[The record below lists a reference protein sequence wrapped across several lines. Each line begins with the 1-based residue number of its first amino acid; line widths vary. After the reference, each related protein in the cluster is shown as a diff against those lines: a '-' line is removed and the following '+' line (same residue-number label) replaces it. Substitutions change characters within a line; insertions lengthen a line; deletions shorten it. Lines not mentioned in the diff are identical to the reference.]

1 MSVAVTKPQ
10 TGRMSTA
17 KTIVGTGIGNA
28 VEWYDWAIYATF
40 TPFIASQLFSKADPA
55 SAVLSTL
62 AIFAV
67 GFVARPFGG
76 FLFGWIGDRVGRK
89 VSMTLAVGLASLGS
103 LVIGIAPTFA
113 SVGAFAS
120 LLLLVARLVQGLAH
134 GGELP
139 SSQTY
144 LSEMAPKEHRGFW
157 ATLIYTSGTVGIL
170 FGTLLG
176 AVLNMALS
184 TEAMNAWG
192 WRIPFL
198 IGAAMGLYALVMR
211 SRLHETEAFEGEATS
226 QRRAPIWPQIVRYRK
241 QALQVIGLTVGLTVI
256 YYIWGVVAPSYA
268 TTALKIDRG
277 EALWAGVVGNIVF
290 IAALPVWGKLS
301 DRIGRKKVLWAGEIG
316 SAVFHFPMT
325 WLLKDSAWQLAVSMS
340 VMLVFIAASAAI
352 VPAVYAELFPTSIRT
367 VGVGVPYSI
376 CVAVFGGTAPY
387 LQQWLGSSLGAPQVF
402 NIYAVLLL
410 VVSAAFVFTIPE
422 TKGKDL
428 TH

>member
-1 MSVAVTKPQ
+1 MSVAATKSR

-17 KTIVGTGIGNA
+17 KTVVGTGIGNA

-40 TPFIASQLFSKADPA
+40 TPFIASQLFSKEDPA

-76 FLFGWIGDRVGRK
+76 FLFGWIGDRIGRK
-89 VSMTLAVGLASLGS
+89 SSMTLAVGLASLGS
-103 LVIGIAPTFA
+103 LMIGIAPTFA

-120 LLLLVARLVQGLAH
+120 LMLLAARLVQGLAH

-144 LSEMAPKEHRGFW
+144 LSEMAPREHRGFW

-198 IGAAMGLYALVMR
+198 IGAAMGLYALIMR
-211 SRLHETEAFEGEATS
+211 SRLHETEAFQGEAATEK
-226 QRRAPIWPQIVRYRK
+226 RAAIWPQVVRYRK

-277 EALWAGVVGNIVF
+277 EALWASVVANIVF

-301 DRIGRKKVLWAGEIG
+301 DRIGRKKVLWAGAIG
-316 SAVFHFPMT
+316 SAVLHFPMT

-340 VMLVFIAASAAI
+340 VMLVFIAACAAI

-376 CVAVFGGTAPY
+376 CVALFGGTAPY

-402 NIYAVLLL
+402 NVYAVLLL
-410 VVSAAFVFTIPE
+410 VISAAFVFTIPE

>member
-1 MSVAVTKPQ
+1 MTATVSQPTAPRT
-10 TGRMSTA
+10 STR
-17 KTIVGTGIGNA
+17 KTLIGTGIGNA

-40 TPFIASQLFSKADPA
+40 TPFIASQLFSKSDPA

-76 FLFGWIGDRVGRK
+76 FLFGWIGDRIGRK
-89 VSMTLAVGLASLGS
+89 ASMTLAVGLASVGS
-103 LVIGIAPTFA
+103 LMIGVAPTFA
-113 SVGAFAS
+113 AVGAFAS
-120 LLLLVARLVQGLAH
+120 LMLLVARLVQGLAH

-198 IGAAMGLYALVMR
+198 IGAAMGLYALIMR
-211 SRLHETEAFEGEATS
+211 SRLHETDVFAGEAL
-226 QRRAPIWPQIVRYRK
+226 AEKKAAIWPQIVRHRK

-290 IAALPVWGKLS
+290 IAALPFWGKLA
-301 DRIGRKKVLWAGEIG
+301 DRVGRKKVLWAGAIG
-316 SAVFHFPMT
+316 AGLLHFPMT
-325 WLLKDSAWQLAVSMS
+325 ALLKDSAWQLAVSMS
-340 VMLVFIAASAAI
+340 VMLIFIAASAAI

-376 CVAVFGGTAPY
+376 CVALFGGTAPY
-387 LQQWLGSSLGAPQVF
+387 LQQWLGTSLQSPQLF
-402 NIYAVLLL
+402 NVYAVALLA
-410 VVSAAFVFTIPE
+410 VSALFVFTIPE

-428 TH
+428 TV

>member
-1 MSVAVTKPQ
+1 MTATVSQPTAPRT
-10 TGRMSTA
+10 STR
-17 KTIVGTGIGNA
+17 KTLIGTGIGNA

-40 TPFIASQLFSKADPA
+40 TPFIASQLFSKSDPA

-76 FLFGWIGDRVGRK
+76 FLFGWIGDRIGRK
-89 VSMTLAVGLASLGS
+89 ASMTLAVGLASVGS
-103 LVIGIAPTFA
+103 LMIGIAPTFA
-113 SVGAFAS
+113 AVGAFAS
-120 LLLLVARLVQGLAH
+120 LMLLVARLVQGLAH

-192 WRIPFL
+192 WRVPFL
-198 IGAAMGLYALVMR
+198 IGAAMGLYALIMR
-211 SRLHETEAFEGEATS
+211 SRLHETDVFAGEAL
-226 QRRAPIWPQIVRYRK
+226 AEKKAAIWPQIVRHRK

-290 IAALPVWGKLS
+290 IAALPFWGKLA
-301 DRIGRKKVLWAGEIG
+301 DRIGRKKVLWAGAIG
-316 SAVFHFPMT
+316 AGLLHFPMT
-325 WLLKDSAWQLAVSMS
+325 ALLKDSAWQLAVSMS
-340 VMLVFIAASAAI
+340 VMLIFIAASAAI

-376 CVAVFGGTAPY
+376 CVALFGGTAPY
-387 LQQWLGSSLGAPQVF
+387 LQQWLGTSLQSPQLF
-402 NIYAVLLL
+402 NVYAVALLA
-410 VVSAAFVFTIPE
+410 VSALFVFTIPE

-428 TH
+428 TV

>member
-1 MSVAVTKPQ
+1 MTSTLNPQ
-10 TGRMSTA
+10 REARATLR
-17 KTIVGTGIGNA
+17 KTLVGTGIGNA

-76 FLFGWIGDRVGRK
+76 FLFGWIGDRIGRK
-89 VSMTLAVGLASLGS
+89 ASMTLAVGLASLGS
-103 LVIGIAPTFA
+103 LLIGIAPTFA
-113 SVGAFAS
+113 AAGVWAS

-144 LSEMAPKEHRGFW
+144 LSEIAPREHRGFW

-176 AVLNMALS
+176 AVLNMSLS
-184 TEAMNAWG
+184 ADMMNAWG
-192 WRIPFL
+192 WRVPFL
-198 IGAAMGLYALVMR
+198 IGAAFGLYALVMR
-211 SRLHETEAFEGEATS
+211 ARLHESTVFENEPADEK
-226 QRRAPIWPQIVRYRK
+226 REPIWPQIVRHRK
-241 QALQVIGLTVGLTVI
+241 QAFQVIGLTVGLTVI

-277 EALWAGVVGNIVF
+277 EALWAGVVGNLVF
-290 IAALPVWGKLS
+290 IAALPFWGKLS
-301 DRIGRKKVLWAGEIG
+301 DRIGRKKVLWAGATG
-316 SAVFHFPMT
+316 AAVLHFPMT

-340 VMLVFIAASAAI
+340 VMLIFIAASAAI
-352 VPAVYAELFPTSIRT
+352 VPAVFAELFPTSIRT

-376 CVAVFGGTAPY
+376 CVAAFGGTAPY
-387 LQQWLGSSLGAPQVF
+387 LQQWLKDVGMAQAF
-402 NIYAVLLL
+402 NLYAVVLL
-410 VVSAAFVFTIPE
+410 VISIAFIFSIPE
-422 TKGKDL
+422 TNGKDL
-428 TH
+428 RG

>member
-1 MSVAVTKPQ
+1 MSVAVSKPQ
-10 TGRMSTA
+10 TRRMSTA

-40 TPFIASQLFSKADPA
+40 TPFIASQLFSKEDPA

-76 FLFGWIGDRVGRK
+76 FLFGWIGDRIGRK
-89 VSMTLAVGLASLGS
+89 SSMTLAVGLASLGS
-103 LVIGIAPTFA
+103 LMIGIAPTFA

-120 LLLLVARLVQGLAH
+120 MMLLAARLVQGLAH

-144 LSEMAPKEHRGFW
+144 LSEMAPREHRGFW

-192 WRIPFL
+192 WRVPFL
-198 IGAAMGLYALVMR
+198 IGAAMGLYALIMR
-211 SRLHETEAFEGEATS
+211 SRLHETEAFQDEAATAK
-226 QRRAPIWPQIVRYRK
+226 RAPIWPQIVRYRK

-277 EALWAGVVGNIVF
+277 EALWAGVVANIVF

-301 DRIGRKKVLWAGEIG
+301 DRIGRKKVLWAGAIG
-316 SAVFHFPMT
+316 SAVLHFPMT

-340 VMLVFIAASAAI
+340 VMLVFVAASAAI

-387 LQQWLGSSLGAPQVF
+387 LQQWLGTSLGAPQVF
-402 NIYAVLLL
+402 NVYAVLLL
-410 VVSAAFVFTIPE
+410 VISAAFVFTIPE

>member
-1 MSVAVTKPQ
+1 MSVAVSKPQ

-40 TPFIASQLFSKADPA
+40 TPFIASQLFSKEDPA

-76 FLFGWIGDRVGRK
+76 FLFGWIGDRIGRK
-89 VSMTLAVGLASLGS
+89 SSMTLAVGLASLGS
-103 LVIGIAPTFA
+103 LMIGIAPTFA

-120 LLLLVARLVQGLAH
+120 MMLLAARLVQGLAH

-144 LSEMAPKEHRGFW
+144 LSEMAPREHRGFW

-192 WRIPFL
+192 WRVPFL
-198 IGAAMGLYALVMR
+198 IGAAMGLYALIMR
-211 SRLHETEAFEGEATS
+211 SRLHETEAFQDEAATAK
-226 QRRAPIWPQIVRYRK
+226 RAPIWPQIVRYRK

-277 EALWAGVVGNIVF
+277 EALWAGVVANIVF

-301 DRIGRKKVLWAGEIG
+301 DRIGRKKVLWAGAIG
-316 SAVFHFPMT
+316 SAVLHFPMT

-340 VMLVFIAASAAI
+340 VMLVFVAASAAI

-387 LQQWLGSSLGAPQVF
+387 LQQWLGTSLGAPQVF
-402 NIYAVLLL
+402 NVYAVLLL
-410 VVSAAFVFTIPE
+410 VISAAFVFTIPE